1 MRGSLM
7 QLNKRTNLLSSE
19 RFLSES
25 FNLALLD
32 LDGVVYRGGNAV
44 ANASDAIA
52 NAQKRGMFIEYTTNN
67 SSRFPT
73 VVAKQLESFGLKV
86 EPWQIIT
93 SSVVAARMVAR
104 HVDRGAKVL
113 VLGAEHLLQEVK
125 KVGLEPVLSC
135 EDSPQAVIQGWY
147 PQMTWL
153 EMAEVS
159 FAIEHGA
166 KYFVTNR
173 DLTIPRELGI
183 APGCGSMI
191 QAVINAT
198 GVEPIASAG
207 KPESA
212 MYDEARL
219 LVAANANSNDLT
231 SRQDSCDYT
240 EKDECDNPVISI
252 SNSLAVGDRLDTD
265 IEAGTRGGYKSLL
278 VLTGVTNPKMLMLA
292 PDYLRPSFVSA
303 DLRGL
308 NESHEAPKRIDEN
321 TFVCANAR
329 ARLVDNHLIEVSD
342 SSDCNALRAACAL
355 TWSLKDSGENLDDY
369 ILPEFCL

>member
-1 MRGSLM
+1 
-7 QLNKRTNLLSSE
+7 
-19 RFLSES
+19 
-25 FNLALLD
+25 
-32 LDGVVYRGGNAV
+32 
-44 ANASDAIA
+44 
-52 NAQKRGMFIEYTTNN
+52 
-67 SSRFPT
+67 
-73 VVAKQLESFGLKV
+73 
-86 EPWQIIT
+86 
-93 SSVVAARMVAR
+93 MVAR

-125 KVGLEPVLSC
+125 KVGLEPVFSC

-219 LVAANANSNDLT
+219 LVAASANSNDLT
-231 SRQDSCDYT
+231 SIKDSCDYT
-240 EKDECDNPVISI
+240 EKDECANPVISI
-252 SNSLAVGDRLDTD
+252 DDSLAVGDRLDTD

-292 PDYLRPSFVSA
+292 PDYLRPSLS
-303 DLRGL
+303 
-308 NESHEAPKRIDEN
+308 
-321 TFVCANAR
+321 
-329 ARLVDNHLIEVSD
+329 LIH
-342 SSDCNALRAACAL
+342 
-355 TWSLKDSGENLDDY
+355 
-369 ILPEFCL
+369 I